1 MHDQSGINQG
11 IGWVWSVP
19 AKTVCRVMAVRAY
32 RSGRLGVALSW
43 SLRSKVRVMILI
55 RGHCISFAIFH
66 RMQLLQLHWQKSQ
79 QVICLIW
86 FTEYVYIFSSSY
98 LSSTA
103 CFVLFSLKRYFDS
116 YQSLG
121 EFMDLDLLDHL
132 GSAML
137 LSNKLAF
144 LGKLK
149 AISEWLQSGSSIA
162 QESTGNSIVSM
173 AMESL
178 LLLGSCS
185 CSCSSQILFQ

>member
-1 MHDQSGINQG
+1 
-11 IGWVWSVP
+11 
-19 AKTVCRVMAVRAY
+19 
-32 RSGRLGVALSW
+32 
-43 SLRSKVRVMILI
+43 
-55 RGHCISFAIFH
+55 
-66 RMQLLQLHWQKSQ
+66 
-79 QVICLIW
+79 
-86 FTEYVYIFSSSY
+86 
-98 LSSTA
+98 
-103 CFVLFSLKRYFDS
+103 
-116 YQSLG
+116 
-121 EFMDLDLLDHL
+121 MDLDLLDHL